1 MRKNIFMPAVAS
13 LALIAGPSFGYEGSN
28 GSTYIATQNA
38 HGAALK
44 SANETIY
51 LGKDCDALSD
61 KEEQGTWAWA
71 NGGFVIEFPTRR
83 IGFARQDQPVDVGYD
98 CQM

>member
-1 MRKNIFMPAVAS
+1 MRKNIFMLTVTS
-13 LALIAGPSFGYEGSN
+13 LDLIAGPSFGCEGSN
-28 GSTYIATQNA
+28 GSTYTATQKA
-38 HGAALK
+38 HGATLE

-61 KEEQGTWAWA
+61 KEEQGTWVWA
-71 NGGFVIEFPTRR
+71 SGGFVIEFPICG
-83 IGFARQDQPVDVGYD
+83 IGFARQDQSVDGGFD

>member
-1 MRKNIFMPAVAS
+1 MRKNIFMLAVAS
-13 LALIAGPSFGYEGSN
+13 RAFIAGPSFGYEGSD

-44 SANETIY
+44 SANEAIY
-51 LGKDCDALSD
+51 PDKDCDALPG
-61 KEEQGTWAWA
+61 KKEQGISALA
-71 NGGFVIEFPTRR
+71 NGGFVIEIPTRR
-83 IGFARQDQPVDVGYD
+83 IEFVRQNQPVDGGYD